1 MSDSVTILIGLLD
14 EQMAVCTDLK
24 QLMLDEQQAL
34 IALDTVRME
43 ELNSLKEKMVTRQRK
58 TAESLKEAMG
68 RTAHQAGLSA
78 NCSLSEL
85 VRKLPQE
92 TGKRVKSIQDELLKV
107 GTEVSELAMQNKE
120 MLERFLST
128 VNNSLG
134 FITKVLNSS
143 NFYGAG
149 GTYLN
154 NDRTGAM
161 IVNREA

>member
-14 EQMAVCTDLK
+14 EQMAVCNELR

-34 IALDTVRME
+34 MALDTIKME
-43 ELNSLKEKMVTRQRK
+43 ELNSLKEQMLIRQRK

-68 RTAHQAGLSA
+68 RTAHQAGLAA
-78 NCSLSEL
+78 NCSLSDL

-92 TGKRVKSIQDELLKV
+92 TGKRVKSIQDELLKA

-134 FITKVLNSS
+134 FITKVLNTSS
-143 NFYGAG
+143 FYGAA
-149 GTYLN
+149 GTYVN
-154 NDRTGAM
+154 NERTGAM
-161 IVNREA
+161 IVNREI